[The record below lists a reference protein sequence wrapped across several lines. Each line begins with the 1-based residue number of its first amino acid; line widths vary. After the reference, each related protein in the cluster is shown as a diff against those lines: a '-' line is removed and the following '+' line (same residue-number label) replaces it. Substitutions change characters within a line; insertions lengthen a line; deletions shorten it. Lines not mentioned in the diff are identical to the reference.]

1 MSKTNKNLKQDFEK
15 AVDAYVDALL
25 YMWSDYDNDD
35 PSFTPIYG
43 YWVGDDKSGVYCY
56 GDDTFINLSDIILC
70 VEKEVSYNDYME
82 WVDYCTQARGF
93 GFDEPNLR
101 SWLNGCPRVPQESFD
116 KLHNMRENLESL
128 VEVVKHNPNILI

>member
-1 MSKTNKNLKQDFEK
+1 MSRINKNLKQDFER
-15 AVDAYVDALL
+15 AVDAYVNALL
-25 YMWSDYDNDD
+25 YMWSDYDTED
-35 PSFTPIYG
+35 PAFTPIYG

-82 WVDYCTQARGF
+82 WVDYRTQAHEF

-101 SWLNGCPRVPQESFD
+101 SWLNGCPRVSQESFD

-128 VEVVKHNPNILI
+128 IEVVKHNPNIKI

>member
-1 MSKTNKNLKQDFEK
+1 MSNTNISLKKDFES

-35 PSFTPIYG
+35 PSFTPNYG

-70 VEKEVSYNDYME
+70 VEKEVSYSDYTE
-82 WVDYCTQARGF
+82 WVDYCTQAHEF

>member
-1 MSKTNKNLKQDFEK
+1 MSTINKNLKQDFER

-25 YMWSDYDNDD
+25 YMWSEYETED
-35 PSFTPIYG
+35 PSFTSTYG

-70 VEKEVSYNDYME
+70 VEKEVSYNDYRE
-82 WVDYCTQARGF
+82 WVDYCTQAHEF

-101 SWLNGCPRVPQESFD
+101 SWLNGCPRVPQETFD
-116 KLHNMRENLESL
+116 KLQNMKENLESL
-128 VEVVKHNPNILI
+128 VEVVKHNPNIQI

>member
-1 MSKTNKNLKQDFEK
+1 MSTINKNLKQDFEK

-70 VEKEVSYNDYME
+70 VEKEVSYNDYRE
-82 WVDYCTQARGF
+82 WVDYCTQAHEF

-101 SWLNGCPRVPQESFD
+101 SWLDGCPRVPQETFD
-116 KLHNMRENLESL
+116 KLQNMKENLESL
-128 VEVVKHNPNILI
+128 VEVVRHNPNIQI

>member
-1 MSKTNKNLKQDFEK
+1 MSKTSINLKQDFEK

-43 YWVGDDKSGVYCY
+43 YWVSDDKSGVYCY
-56 GDDTFINLSDIILC
+56 GDDIFINLSDIILC

-82 WVDYCTQARGF
+82 WMDYCTQAHEF

-116 KLHNMRENLESL
+116 KLQNMRENLESL
-128 VEVVKHNPNILI
+128 VEVVKHNPNIQI

>member
-82 WVDYCTQARGF
+82 WVDYCTQAHEF
-93 GFDEPNLR
+93 GFNEPNLR
-101 SWLNGCPRVPQESFD
+101 SWLNGCQRVPQESFD

>member
-1 MSKTNKNLKQDFEK
+1 MSKINKNLKQDFER

-43 YWVGDDKSGVYCY
+43 YWVGDDKSGVYCH

-70 VEKEVSYNDYME
+70 VEKEVSYNDYRE
-82 WVDYCTQARGF
+82 WVDYCTQAHEF

-101 SWLNGCPRVPQESFD
+101 SWLNGCPRVPQETFD
-116 KLHNMRENLESL
+116 KLQNMKENLESL
-128 VEVVKHNPNILI
+128 VEVVKRNPNILI

>member
-1 MSKTNKNLKQDFEK
+1 MSNINKNLRQDFEK

-70 VEKEVSYNDYME
+70 VEKDVSYNDYME
-82 WVDYCTQARGF
+82 WVDYCTQAREF

-101 SWLNGCPRVPQESFD
+101 SWLNGCPRVPQETFD
-116 KLHNMRENLESL
+116 KLQNMKENLESF

>member
-1 MSKTNKNLKQDFEK
+1 MSKININLRKDFEK

-25 YMWSDYDNDD
+25 YMWSDYDMDD
-35 PSFTPIYG
+35 PAFTPNYG

-70 VEKEVSYNDYME
+70 VEENVSYERYTE
-82 WVDYCTQARGF
+82 WIDYCSQAHEF

-101 SWLNGCPRVPQESFD
+101 SWLNGCPHVPQETFD
-116 KLHNMRENLESL
+116 KLQNMKENLESL
-128 VEVVKHNPNILI
+128 IEVVKHNPNIQI